1 MSDYIAVYGQPKG
14 GKSIMIT
21 CTNDGQG
28 MVASSIHYIE
38 ECGEL
43 RVWMICERCGHG
55 FVITYD
61 TCTKSEFLI
70 HRTD

>member
-1 MSDYIAVYGQPKG
+1 
-14 GKSIMIT
+14 MIN
-21 CTNDGQG
+21 CTKDGHE
-28 MVASSIHYIE
+28 MVASSVHYIE

-43 RVWMICERCGHG
+43 RVWMICEHCGRG
-55 FVITYD
+55 IVITYK